1 MADLPIAETPA
12 NARSAIKDGTSQIPF
27 SVTQQFGRLT
37 FRIHTAFNTEVA
49 NCTREYLSLI
59 AETVDSIWATVFQA
73 HRIPAMQT
81 NEFFV
86 RTDEARLQKFMRH
99 VSPPPPANVQ
109 IRGGECVY
117 RWAEKLGSPACSS
130 LWLCIQSISSLR
142 RSLPSAS
149 ANAKAIKRASGAIG
163 AYFVSDKGNSSKPFT
178 GLRCMYRDAREMNLL
193 SYHCRQYALALPG
206 KQIYS
211 HGRV

>member
-1 MADLPIAETPA
+1 MADLPIAKTRA

-117 RWAEKLGSPACSS
+117 RWAEKLGSRACSS
-130 LWLCIQSISSLR
+130 LWLWSLYSID
-142 RSLPSAS
+142 
-149 ANAKAIKRASGAIG
+149 
-163 AYFVSDKGNSSKPFT
+163 FVFAAFPALSFSQCESDQARFW
-178 GLRCMYRDAREMNLL
+178 RDWSVLCER
-193 SYHCRQYALALPG
+193 
-206 KQIYS
+206 
-211 HGRV
+211 

>member
-1 MADLPIAETPA
+1 MADLPIAKTRA

-117 RWAEKLGSPACSS
+117 RWAEYFLVRA
-130 LWLCIQSISSLR
+130 LVELLQ
-142 RSLPSAS
+142 RSV
-149 ANAKAIKRASGAIG
+149 
-163 AYFVSDKGNSSKPFT
+163 AYFENFWQRRQSRPELGNAEKPGLKNQRRVS
-178 GLRCMYRDAREMNLL
+178 
-193 SYHCRQYALALPG
+193 
-206 KQIYS
+206 I
-211 HGRV
+211 V

>member
-49 NCTREYLSLI
+49 YCTREYLSLI

-99 VSPPPPANVQ
+99 VSPPHPLTCRLGEANVS
-109 IRGGECVY
+109 IGGRRNSARARV
-117 RWAEKLGSPACSS
+117 RRFGFGA
-130 LWLCIQSISSLR
+130 CIQSISSLR

-163 AYFVSDKGNSSKPFT
+163 AYFVSDKGNSSKPSRVFGACT
-178 GLRCMYRDAREMNLL
+178 AT
-193 SYHCRQYALALPG
+193 PG
-206 KQIYS
+206 K
-211 HGRV
+211 

>member
-1 MADLPIAETPA
+1 MSIGGRR
-12 NARSAIKDGTSQIPF
+12 NSARAR
-27 SVTQQFGRLT
+27 VRRFG
-37 FRIHTAFNTEVA
+37 FGA
-49 NCTREYLSLI
+49 
-59 AETVDSIWATVFQA
+59 
-73 HRIPAMQT
+73 
-81 NEFFV
+81 
-86 RTDEARLQKFMRH
+86 
-99 VSPPPPANVQ
+99 
-109 IRGGECVY
+109 
-117 RWAEKLGSPACSS
+117 
-130 LWLCIQSISSLR
+130 CIQSISSLR

-163 AYFVSDKGNSSKPFT
+163 AYFVSDKGNSSKPLT